1 MFIYITYYVCVLKVI
16 RILSRKLISR
26 REEKSTTLLFIF
38 LALNFTTI

>member
-1 MFIYITYYVCVLKVI
+1 MFIYITYYVCVLKV
-16 RILSRKLISR
+16 RILCRKLISR